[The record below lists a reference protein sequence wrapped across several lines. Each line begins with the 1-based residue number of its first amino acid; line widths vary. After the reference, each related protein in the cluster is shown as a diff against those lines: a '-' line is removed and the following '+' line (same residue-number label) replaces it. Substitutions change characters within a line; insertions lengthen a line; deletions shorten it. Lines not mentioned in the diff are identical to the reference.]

1 MEYHRALWID
11 INENRLLGFQLHEI
25 ISPMARRLCPADT
38 RIVNTFNYT
47 LHTSFL
53 KHDIY

>member
-11 INENRLLGFQLHEI
+11 INENGLLGFQLHEI